1 VDVPIQT
8 NKLIAEAF
16 GTFCL
21 VFAGCGA
28 MVVNEVLPGSIGHA
42 GVALTWGLIVTAMI
56 YAIGDVSGAHINPAV
71 TVGFW
76 LAKEFP
82 GQRVLPYIVAQCVGA
97 FLAAGVLR
105 LLFPGNET
113 LGSALPHDIDQLW
126 QTFFLEFLLTLILMF
141 VILCV
146 AIGSKERG
154 LMAGIA
160 VGAVVG
166 LEAMFAGPICGASMN
181 PARSL
186 GPAVVSGHV
195 QTLWVY
201 LLATF
206 GGAALAVPL
215 WRVIY
220 TPTPSETVDASDSPI
235 DPLE

>member
-1 VDVPIQT
+1 MATPRLG

-28 MVVNEVLPGSIGHA
+28 IVVNEVTNSGAGGAIGHA
-42 GVALTWGLIVTAMI
+42 GVALTWGLIVAAMI

-76 LAKEFP
+76 LAKQFP
-82 GQRVLPYIVAQCVGA
+82 GSKVLAYITAQVFGA
-97 FLAAGVLR
+97 LLAAGALR
-105 LLFPGNET
+105 LLFPT
-113 LGSALPHDIDQLW
+113 SQSLGATIPHDMSMIW
-126 QTFFLEFLLTLILMF
+126 QTFALEVLLTLMLMC

-146 AIGSKERG
+146 AVGSKERG

-160 VGAVVG
+160 VGATVG
-166 LEAMFAGPICGASMN
+166 LEAMFAGPICMASMN

-186 GPAVVSGHV
+186 GPALVSLDSDAL
-195 QTLWVY
+195 TSLWAY
-201 LLATF
+201 LVATML
-206 GGAALAVPL
+206 GAALAVPL

-220 TPTPSETVDASDSPI
+220 AVDDDA
-235 DPLE
+235 E

>member
-1 VDVPIQT
+1 MAKPLRANQ
-8 NKLIAEAF
+8 LIAEVF

-28 MVVNEVLPGSIGHA
+28 MVVDEVTGGAIGHA
-42 GVALTWGLIVTAMI
+42 GIALTWGLIVAALI
-56 YAIGDVSGAHINPAV
+56 YSIGDVSGAHINPAV

-76 LAKEFP
+76 LAKQFP
-82 GQRVLPYIVAQCVGA
+82 GYRVLPYVTAQVIGA
-97 FLAAGVLR
+97 FLAAGMLR
-105 LLFPGNET
+105 VLFPTSET
-113 LGSALPHDIDQLW
+113 LGATVPHDMGMVW
-126 QTFFLEFLLTLILMF
+126 QSFVLEVLLTLILMF

-160 VGAVVG
+160 IGATVG

-186 GPAVVSGHV
+186 APAIVSLNADALQSLWAYLV
-195 QTLWVY
+195 ATL
-201 LLATF
+201 L
-206 GGAALAVPL
+206 GASLAVPL

-220 TPTPSETVDASDSPI
+220 SADHGE
-235 DPLE
+235 

>member
-1 VDVPIQT
+1 MGKQLQI
-8 NKLIAEAF
+8 NKLVAEAF

-28 MVVNEVLPGSIGHA
+28 MVIDDVGGGVIGHA
-42 GVALTWGLIVTAMI
+42 GVALTWGLIVAAMI
-56 YAIGDVSGAHINPAV
+56 YSVGDVSGAHINPAV

-76 LAKEFP
+76 LARQFP
-82 GQRVLPYIVAQCVGA
+82 AAKVLPYIGAQVLGA
-97 FLAAGVLR
+97 LLAAGMLR
-105 LLFPGNET
+105 LLFPANQT
-113 LGSALPHDIDQLW
+113 LGATIPHDMNLVW
-126 QTFFLEFLLTLILMF
+126 QSFVLEVLLTLILMF

-160 VGAVVG
+160 IGATVG

-186 GPAVVSGHV
+186 APAVVSADADALASLWAYLV
-195 QTLWVY
+195 ATLV
-201 LLATF
+201 
-206 GGAALAVPL
+206 GAALAVPL

-220 TPTPSETVDASDSPI
+220 AKPAGQ
-235 DPLE
+235 

>member
-1 VDVPIQT
+1 MSHPQLG
-8 NKLIAEAF
+8 NKLIAEVF

-42 GVALTWGLIVTAMI
+42 GVALTWGLIVAAVI
-56 YAIGDVSGAHINPAV
+56 YSIGDVSGAHINPAV

-76 LAKEFP
+76 LAKQFP
-82 GQRVLPYIVAQCVGA
+82 GARVLPYVIAQVVGA
-97 FLAAGVLR
+97 LLAAGMLR
-105 LLFPGNET
+105 ALFPSSET
-113 LGSALPHDIDQLW
+113 LGATIPHDMGLVW
-126 QTFFLEFLLTLILMF
+126 QSFLLELLLTLILMF

-160 VGAVVG
+160 IGATVG
-166 LEAMFAGPICGASMN
+166 LEAMFAGPICGASKN

-186 GPAVVSGHV
+186 APALVSINGDALQSLWAYLV
-195 QTLWVY
+195 ATL
-201 LLATF
+201 L
-206 GGAALAVPL
+206 GASLAVPL

-220 TPTPSETVDASDSPI
+220 TVEDG
-235 DPLE
+235 E

>member
-1 VDVPIQT
+1 MAIPLLG
-8 NKLIAEAF
+8 NKLIAEVF

-28 MVVNEVLPGSIGHA
+28 MVVNEVTGGAIGHA
-42 GVALTWGLIVTAMI
+42 GVALTWGLIVAAMI

-76 LAKEFP
+76 LAKQFP
-82 GQRVLPYIVAQCVGA
+82 GRSVLPYIHAQVVGA
-97 FLAAGVLR
+97 IFAAGMLR
-105 LLFPGNET
+105 VLFPTSET
-113 LGSALPHDIDQLW
+113 LGATIPHDMGLIW
-126 QTFFLEFLLTLILMF
+126 QSFLLEVLLTLMLMF

-160 VGAVVG
+160 IGAVVG

-186 GPAVVSGHV
+186 APAIVSMD
-195 QTLWVY
+195 TNAMLSLWAY
-201 LLATF
+201 LLATVL
-206 GGAALAVPL
+206 GAALAVPL
-215 WRVIY
+215 WQVIY
-220 TPTPSETVDASDSPI
+220 AIGPED
-235 DPLE
+235 

>member
-1 VDVPIQT
+1 MSGPLLG

-28 MVVNEVLPGSIGHA
+28 MVVNEVAGGAIGHT

-56 YAIGDVSGAHINPAV
+56 YAVGGVSGAHINPAV

-76 LAKEFP
+76 LAKQFP
-82 GQRVLPYIVAQCVGA
+82 GVQVLPYILAQVVGA
-97 FLAAGVLR
+97 VAAAVILR
-105 LLFPGNET
+105 VLFPGSET
-113 LGSALPHDIDQLW
+113 LGATIPHDMGLIW
-126 QTFFLEFLLTLILMF
+126 QSFVLEVLLTLVLMF

-146 AIGSKERG
+146 AVGSKESG

-160 VGAVVG
+160 VGATVG

-186 GPAVVSGHV
+186 APALISADGEALQSLWAYLVA
-195 QTLWVY
+195 TL
-201 LLATF
+201 L
-206 GGAALAVPL
+206 GAALSVPL
-215 WRVIY
+215 WRVIHV
-220 TPTPSETVDASDSPI
+220 PSDDN
-235 DPLE
+235 

>member
-1 VDVPIQT
+1 MAT
-8 NKLIAEAF
+8 ARLSNKLIAETF

-28 MVVNEVLPGSIGHA
+28 MVVNDVTGGAIGHA
-42 GVALTWGLIVTAMI
+42 GVAITWGLIVTAMI
-56 YAIGDVSGAHINPAV
+56 YSVGSVSGAHINPAV

-82 GQRVLPYIVAQCVGA
+82 GARVLPYVIAQVGGA
-97 FLAAGVLR
+97 FLAAGTLR
-105 LLFPGNET
+105 LLFPTSAT
-113 LGSALPHDIDQLW
+113 LGATIPHDMGLVW
-126 QTFFLEFLLTLILMF
+126 QSFVLEFLLTLILMF

-146 AIGSKERG
+146 AVGSKERG

-160 VGAVVG
+160 IGATVG

-186 GPAVVSGHV
+186 APAIVSLNADALQSLWAYLV
-195 QTLWVY
+195 ATL
-201 LLATF
+201 L
-206 GGAALAVPL
+206 GASLAVPL

-220 TPTPSETVDASDSPI
+220 VTEDG
-235 DPLE
+235 E